1 MEACEILARK
11 SNGQANG
18 FAGAGGWNIASG
30 QPQGSNESNV
40 PETPDLLWS
49 KWENRN
55 DLNRP
60 DFFIENAASPNF
72 GPFGPVNNLAF
83 HSPNNAMGQ
92 PNRYQMGLPR
102 GPYAMDRPMAN
113 PMMGTPNGSIGAPV
127 NVFILNGGWQNG
139 PNCLPNSPMGPPNGP
154 MGPPNGPMGLPYGPM
169 GPSYDPMDLQIGPP
183 PTRINNFEEWHQWNN
198 RMRPIRGGSTFF
210 RPLGPY
216 DRVHPGNIQRIPTIQ
231 NTAMVQAHPVHKMT
245 LSQPKKNKKNRKRKK
260 ASSTS

>member
-1 MEACEILARK
+1 
-11 SNGQANG
+11 
-18 FAGAGGWNIASG
+18 
-30 QPQGSNESNV
+30 
-40 PETPDLLWS
+40 
-49 KWENRN
+49 
-55 DLNRP
+55 
-60 DFFIENAASPNF
+60 
-72 GPFGPVNNLAF
+72 
-83 HSPNNAMGQ
+83 
-92 PNRYQMGLPR
+92 
-102 GPYAMDRPMAN
+102 
-113 PMMGTPNGSIGAPV
+113 
-127 NVFILNGGWQNG
+127 
-139 PNCLPNSPMGPPNGP
+139 
-154 MGPPNGPMGLPYGPM
+154 MGLPYGPM

>member
-18 FAGAGGWNIASG
+18 FAGAGGWNIAPG

-83 HSPNNAMGQ
+83 DSPNNAMGQ

-102 GPYAMDRPMAN
+102 GPYAMARPMAN
-113 PMMGTPNGSIGAPV
+113 PMMGTPNCPVGAPV
-127 NVFILNGGWQNG
+127 NVFILNGGRQNG
-139 PNCLPNSPMGPPNGP
+139 VGAHASVV
-154 MGPPNGPMGLPYGPM
+154 
-169 GPSYDPMDLQIGPP
+169 
-183 PTRINNFEEWHQWNN
+183 
-198 RMRPIRGGSTFF
+198 GGSQDYCPNPWATMA
-210 RPLGPY
+210 
-216 DRVHPGNIQRIPTIQ
+216 V
-231 NTAMVQAHPVHKMT
+231 
-245 LSQPKKNKKNRKRKK
+245 
-260 ASSTS
+260 ASSTELLKTLDTMLSSRSAGQMSLQA